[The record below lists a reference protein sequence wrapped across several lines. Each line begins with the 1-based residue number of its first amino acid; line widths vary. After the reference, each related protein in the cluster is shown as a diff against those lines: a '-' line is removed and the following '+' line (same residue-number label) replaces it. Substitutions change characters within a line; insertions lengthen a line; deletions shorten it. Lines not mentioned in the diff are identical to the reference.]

1 MKAVLLALAVVVWAS
16 SGLAQSSP
24 VFKIDFSNP
33 GLDPPHWTMTLST
46 DGSGHFRADRAGSP
60 SQSQPQVDPPLAD
73 RDIHL
78 NAAFASHVFFIARR
92 HNLFNSPCDSHLKVA
107 FEGLKRLSYSG
118 PEGEGSCEFNYSRD
132 AEIQG
137 LGESLVAVAATINEG
152 MRLENLLQHDRL
164 GLDKEMEYV
173 SEAAI
178 AGRLQQIGTIRDI
191 LQRLAE
197 DDSVLDR
204 VRKRAAALLAMA
216 VN

>member
-1 MKAVLLALAVVVWAS
+1 
-16 SGLAQSSP
+16 
-24 VFKIDFSNP
+24 
-33 GLDPPHWTMTLST
+33 
-46 DGSGHFRADRAGSP
+46 
-60 SQSQPQVDPPLAD
+60 
-73 RDIHL
+73 
-78 NAAFASHVFFIARR
+78 
-92 HNLFNSPCDSHLKVA
+92 VA